1 MTTEQRLQRLEDE
14 FEVVKDLLTSTAR
27 YAESANR
34 GLDQVVGAIERLT
47 ESQAASQAALDERFR
62 QVSETQIASQAAL
75 DAQLGQLGRSQ
86 AETERQLGQISE
98 AQAATERQIER
109 LFEAQ
114 AATERQLERTSL
126 AQAATEAQ
134 LERTS
139 LAQAATEAQLERT
152 SLAQAA
158 TEAQLERTNQRL
170 DEFIFQVQRLL
181 SRDAERL
188 DIVEGRIERL
198 EAIAQR
204 LDRNYEAQQ
213 SQFQEF
219 QLTTRASQERQERLL
234 EYLLRRDGETR

>member
-1 MTTEQRLQRLEDE
+1 MTSEQRLQRLEDE
-14 FEVVKDLLTSTAR
+14 FEIVKDLLTSTAR

-34 GLDQVVGAIERLT
+34 ELVRVVGALERLA
-47 ESQAASQAALDERFR
+47 ESQATSQAAWDERFRQMSEAQAASQAVLDERFR

-98 AQAATERQIER
+98 TQAATEKQAER
-109 LFEAQ
+109 LFE
-114 AATERQLERTSL
+114 

-134 LERTS
+134 LERT
-139 LAQAATEAQLERT
+139 T
-152 SLAQAA
+152 
-158 TEAQLERTNQRL
+158 QRL

-181 SRDAERL
+181 SKDAEHL

-213 SQFQEF
+213 AQFQEF
-219 QLTTRASQERQERLL
+219 QITTRASQERQERVL

>member
-14 FEVVKDLLTSTAR
+14 FEVVKDLLTATAR

-34 GLDQVVGAIERLT
+34 GLDQVVGIIDRLT
-47 ESQAASQAALDERFR
+47 ESQAASQTALDERFR

-86 AETERQLGQISE
+86 AETERQIG
-98 AQAATERQIER
+98 R

-114 AATERQLERTSL
+114 AATERQVERTSL

-134 LERTS
+134 LERTD
-139 LAQAATEAQLERT
+139 
-152 SLAQAA
+152 
-158 TEAQLERTNQRL
+158 QRL
-170 DEFIFQVQRLL
+170 NEFIFQVQRLL

-213 SQFQEF
+213 TQFQEF

>member
-14 FEVVKDLLTSTAR
+14 FEVVKDLLVSTAR

-47 ESQAASQAALDERFR
+47 ESQAASQTALDERFR

-86 AETERQLGQISE
+86 AETERQLGRISE

-109 LFEAQ
+109 LSE
-114 AATERQLERTSL
+114 

-134 LERTS
+134 V
-139 LAQAATEAQLERT
+139 
-152 SLAQAA
+152 
-158 TEAQLERTNQRL
+158 ERTNQRL

-181 SRDAERL
+181 SRDAERP

-198 EAIAQR
+198 EAISQR

-219 QLTTRASQERQERLL
+219 QITTRASQERQERVLD
-234 EYLLRRDGETR
+234 YLLRRDGETR

>member
-14 FEVVKDLLTSTAR
+14 FEIVKDLLVSTAR

-47 ESQAASQAALDERFR
+47 ESQATSQAALDERFR

-86 AETERQLGQISE
+86 AETEILFGRMSE

-114 AATERQLERTSL
+114 AATERQIERTS
-126 AQAATEAQ
+126 A
-134 LERTS
+134 
-139 LAQAATEAQLERT
+139 
-152 SLAQAA
+152 AQAA

-170 DEFIFQVQRLL
+170 NEFIFQVQRLL

-219 QLTTRASQERQERLL
+219 QITTRASQERQERVL

>member
-14 FEVVKDLLTSTAR
+14 FEVVKDLLTATAR
-27 YAESANR
+27 YAESANQ
-34 GLDQVVGAIERLT
+34 GLDRVVGIIDRLT
-47 ESQAASQAALDERFR
+47 ESQAASQTALDERFR
-62 QVSETQIASQAAL
+62 QISETQIASQAAL

-86 AETERQLGQISE
+86 AETERQIGRISE
-98 AQAATERQIER
+98 AQAATERQIGR
-109 LFEAQ
+109 LFE
-114 AATERQLERTSL
+114 
-126 AQAATEAQ
+126 
-134 LERTS
+134 
-139 LAQAATEAQLERT
+139 AQAATEAQLERT

-213 SQFQEF
+213 SQFREF
-219 QLTTRASQERQERLL
+219 QITTRASQERQERVL

>member
-34 GLDQVVGAIERLT
+34 GLDRAMGTIDRLA
-47 ESQAASQAALDERFR
+47 ESQAASQAAWDKRFR
-62 QVSETQIASQAAL
+62 QISETQIASQAAWDEQFRQMSEAQAASQAAL

-98 AQAATERQIER
+98 AQSATEAQIER
-109 LFEAQ
+109 
-114 AATERQLERTSL
+114 TSA

-139 LAQAATEAQLERT
+139 
-152 SLAQAA
+152 
-158 TEAQLERTNQRL
+158 QRL

-219 QLTTRASQERQERLL
+219 QLTTRASQEHQERLL

>member
-1 MTTEQRLQRLEDE
+1 MTTEQQLQRLEDE

-34 GLDQVVGAIERLT
+34 GLDRAMGIIDRLT
-47 ESQAASQAALDERFR
+47 ESQAASQAAWDERFR
-62 QVSETQIASQAAL
+62 QISETQIASQAAL

-86 AETERQLGQISE
+86 AETD
-98 AQAATERQIER
+98 RQIER

-114 AATERQLERTSL
+114 AATEAQIERTSL
-126 AQAATEAQ
+126 AQASTEAQ
-134 LERTS
+134 LERT
-139 LAQAATEAQLERT
+139 T
-152 SLAQAA
+152 
-158 TEAQLERTNQRL
+158 QRL

-213 SQFQEF
+213 TQFQEF

>member
-1 MTTEQRLQRLEDE
+1 MTTEQRFQRLEDE
-14 FEVVKDLLTSTAR
+14 FEVVKDLLVSTAR

-62 QVSETQIASQAAL
+62 QVSETQTASQAAL
-75 DAQLGQLGRSQ
+75 DAQLGQLGRTQ
-86 AETERQLGQISE
+86 AETEIHLARMSE

-114 AATERQLERTSL
+114 AATE
-126 AQAATEAQ
+126 AQ
-134 LERTS
+134 LERTD
-139 LAQAATEAQLERT
+139 
-152 SLAQAA
+152 
-158 TEAQLERTNQRL
+158 QRL
-170 DEFIFQVQRLL
+170 NEFIFQVQRLL

-213 SQFQEF
+213 AQFQEF
-219 QLTTRASQERQERLL
+219 QITTRASQERQERVLD
-234 EYLLRRDGETR
+234 YLLRRDGETR